1 MVLAVSSYRDGFRA
15 GLPFVLP
22 TFAIG
27 MSFGVLAEPV
37 IGGFAAIAMSF
48 VVFGGSAQFASV
60 SVLAAGGGLAAAV
73 SAGVLINLR
82 FLPMGVSAAPVLRG
96 GPVRRAVEAQTL
108 TDASWALAGRGNGG
122 FDREVMIG
130 ATLPQALAWWGGTIA
145 GVIGGELLGDPEA
158 LGLDAIFPAFYLALL
173 VGELKNRRAITAAL
187 LGAAIALCLVPFAP
201 PGVPIVTASLAALI
215 GLRR

>member
-1 MVLAVSSYRDGFRA
+1 VSSFRDGIRA

-37 IGGFAAIAMSF
+37 IGGFASVAMSF
-48 VVFGGSAQFASV
+48 IVFGGSAQFASV
-60 SVLAAGGGLAAAV
+60 GVLAAGGSVAAAV

-82 FLPMGVSAAPVLRG
+82 FLPMGFSAAPALKG
-96 GPVRRAVEAQTL
+96 GPGRRAAEAQTL
-108 TDASWALAGRGNGG
+108 TDASWALAGRGDGG

-130 ATLPQALAWWGGTIA
+130 ATLPQALAWWGGTIG
-145 GVIGGELLGDPEA
+145 GVLGGELLGDPEA

-173 VGELKNRRAITAAL
+173 VGELSSRRAVTAAII
-187 LGAAIALCLVPFAP
+187 GAAIALSLVPFTP
-201 PGVPIVTASLAALI
+201 PGVPIVTAALAALI